1 MRKDEVSESVNVDS
15 KAIVESE
22 ASDSQAANTTTSKVV
37 KNKSTAKG
45 EKFSYNYSNLADI
58 AEAGVEIPEMRVKPT
73 DYGEY
78 IEYKDDN
85 NEWQLGAK
93 IIELPASRMNP
104 AQAYGSALTY
114 ARRYTTMLAK
124 RVACNDDDQVE
135 DPKNFSQKT
144 AKNPNQKN
152 DNRIDFKEVFTHI
165 RQLNTEEDLVKYW
178 SSLKLTARQK
188 QTLQPAFAKR
198 KAQINAK
205 TSN

>member
-1 MRKDEVSESVNVDS
+1 MKKDEVSESVNVDS
-15 KAIVESE
+15 KAVVESE
-22 ASDSQAANTTTSKVV
+22 ASDSRAASTTTSKVV

-58 AEAGVEIPEMRVKPT
+58 AEAGVEIPEMRIKPT

-78 IEYKDDN
+78 
-85 NEWQLGAK
+85 